1 MFDEPFLLIGHR
13 GAAGLEPENT
23 LRSFQRAVELGVS
36 AVELDVYVVD
46 GTVVVIHDETV
57 DRTTNGKGAV
67 AGYSLA
73 ALKALDAGQGE
84 SVPSLVDVFA
94 ALPHE
99 IGINVELKGP
109 GTAAAVIDALA
120 NSGDDRAVLISSFHH
135 EWLRD
140 VRRLHLSI
148 PIAPLYQRQS
158 RTMYDIA
165 EGLDA
170 WSMNISRQMASRE
183 IIDKAHDQGYRVL
196 VYTVNDPHEAQRLKD
211 WGVDGLFTDR
221 PDLIG

>member
-46 GTVVVIHDETV
+46 GTVVVLHDETV

-67 AGYSLA
+67 TTFSLA
-73 ALKALDAGQGE
+73 ALLALDAGEGE
-84 SVPSLVDVFA
+84 RIPTLDAVLA

-109 GTAAAVIDALA
+109 GSAAAVIDTITR
-120 NSGDDRAVLISSFHH
+120 SSDDRAVLISSFHH
-135 EWLRD
+135 DWLRD
-140 VRRLHLSI
+140 VRRLNAAI

-196 VYTVNDPHEAQRLKD
+196 VYTVNDAHEAERLKE